1 MKRGCTCNRTHPIT
15 IYHRTA
21 CQEIDLM
28 PLLIDIYWL
37 DFFFEIFLVVRKV
50 IYPFTTEQCLLSKLF
65 TKDHIF

>member
-1 MKRGCTCNRTHPIT
+1 
-15 IYHRTA
+15 
-21 CQEIDLM
+21 M